1 VPKIGIIAGCH
12 VTDGKISRQ
21 AGVRLLRDGVVVFDG
36 KLLSLKRFKDDA
48 KEVLAGFDCGI
59 GIEGYNDIHVQD
71 VIEAYIV
78 ETLERKL

>member
-1 VPKIGIIAGCH
+1 
-12 VTDGKISRQ
+12 
-21 AGVRLLRDGVVVFDG
+21 
-36 KLLSLKRFKDDA
+36 
-48 KEVLAGFDCGI
+48 VLAGFDCGI